1 MPKLYGYFGLIVMF
15 YANEH
20 DPVHVHGKCLG
31 REGRAGAHH
40 EEAEMTAKPINILSA
55 DQVGDYSIL
64 LRFDDETEQTVNFE
78 PFLSRS
84 LHPDIHAFLDPVR
97 FSTFLLEY
105 GDLVWG
111 DYDLCFPIIDLHDN
125 RLEHTAV
132 LKEAA

>member
-1 MPKLYGYFGLIVMF
+1 
-15 YANEH
+15 
-20 DPVHVHGKCLG
+20 
-31 REGRAGAHH
+31 
-40 EEAEMTAKPINILSA
+40 MTAKPINILSA